1 MQFCYKQYHAIYHC
15 MALMPAVLYTQKR
28 NRAMILKHFWNPLN
42 WFSNSRLKQWNK
54 LPKQQPITYK
64 FIS

>member
-1 MQFCYKQYHAIYHC
+1 MPFCGKQYHVIYYC
-15 MALMPAVLYTQKR
+15 MALTPAGSYKQKR
-28 NRAMILKHFWNPLN
+28 NTAMILRHFWNPLN
-42 WFSNSRLKQWNK
+42 WFLNARLQQWNK